1 MKITLMLRQKIQL
14 FIIGAS
20 VLIYGIVFTVISI
33 NSRKS
38 AFNDA
43 VELTNLQVKEVAKD
57 IKMRL
62 DRELASVVTLA
73 DALKIYK
80 NFEKNEWQDLVHKL
94 YYNVFA
100 EHKTVYALWSSWEL
114 NMIDPAWELSYGRIS
129 HNFWR
134 ENNEIKEKTE
144 LRSLDGDSPI
154 YALTK
159 NTLVPSINEPY
170 LDVVTDGTREA
181 LMMTSLKAPVLDNGK
196 FAAVIA
202 FDITLLQFQEL
213 VKKIKP
219 FEGSYAFIVSNE
231 GLIVGHPE
239 KDLLNKQ
246 IGDILAQDNQ
256 DYQITKNIKDGQ
268 YLSYIAMSDDG
279 TENYVSYAP
288 IFIGDT
294 NTPWSIAISVPVDII
309 MAKANK
315 DFRIALLIGV
325 VGILF
330 IALIVSLISNNIV
343 KDIYKGVEFA
353 QVVASGDLSATLKI
367 KRRDEIGILGNSLNQ
382 MVLEL
387 REIVKSVEISAE
399 NISAASMQLSS
410 SSQDMARGSNQ
421 QAASVEE
428 VSSSMTEMVANI
440 HQNTKY
446 AKQTEKISQKASDRM
461 KHVLQSAT
469 ENSNSIT
476 NIANKISIINDI
488 AFQTNLLAL
497 NAAVEAARAGE
508 KGKGFAVVAA
518 EVRKLAERSK
528 VAADEIEVLSESSV
542 KINHEVVELMNEIE
556 PEIEKTAKLVQEIST
571 ANIEQDSSAELIN
584 SAIQQLNQ
592 VTQQNAAAS
601 EELATSSEELFSQAK
616 QLKENIVYFSTDDEI
631 IKTKRNFSVDK
642 SEDRSNKNINDKD
655 NKGIDIIL
663 GDELDNDNF

>member
-1 MKITLMLRQKIQL
+1 
-14 FIIGAS
+14 
-20 VLIYGIVFTVISI
+20 
-33 NSRKS
+33 
-38 AFNDA
+38 
-43 VELTNLQVKEVAKD
+43 
-57 IKMRL
+57 
-62 DRELASVVTLA
+62 
-73 DALKIYK
+73 
-80 NFEKNEWQDLVHKL
+80 
-94 YYNVFA
+94 
-100 EHKTVYALWSSWEL
+100 
-114 NMIDPAWELSYGRIS
+114 
-129 HNFWR
+129 
-134 ENNEIKEKTE
+134 
-144 LRSLDGDSPI
+144 
-154 YALTK
+154 
-159 NTLVPSINEPY
+159 
-170 LDVVTDGTREA
+170 
-181 LMMTSLKAPVLDNGK
+181 
-196 FAAVIA
+196 
-202 FDITLLQFQEL
+202 
-213 VKKIKP
+213 
-219 FEGSYAFIVSNE
+219 
-231 GLIVGHPE
+231 
-239 KDLLNKQ
+239 
-246 IGDILAQDNQ
+246 
-256 DYQITKNIKDGQ
+256 
-268 YLSYIAMSDDG
+268 
-279 TENYVSYAP
+279 
-288 IFIGDT
+288 
-294 NTPWSIAISVPVDII
+294 